1 MKGQVA
7 RGTGNTKQGARIQAA
22 VNMLIQLGP
31 KLGKVEKKKKKQG
44 VKGVPESELLASE
57 LSTLVVNP
65 KHSDVMLKCP
75 GKTFLCHKAILAARS
90 PFFDRIFKE
99 NKNSIKI
106 EKASKLEEVD
116 FTVATM
122 ECVLEF
128 LYSGRVR
135 REVVDAVELVRAGVY
150 FQVGLSD

>member
-1 MKGQVA
+1 MEGELA

-22 VNMLIQLGP
+22 VNMLTQLGP

-99 NKNSIKI
+99 KI
-106 EKASKLEEVD
+106 EKANKLEEVD

>member
-1 MKGQVA
+1 M
-7 RGTGNTKQGARIQAA
+7 
-22 VNMLIQLGP
+22 
-31 KLGKVEKKKKKQG
+31 
-44 VKGVPESELLASE
+44 
-57 LSTLVVNP
+57 VNP

-90 PFFDRIFKE
+90 PLFDRIFK
-99 NKNSIKI
+99 KNNNI
-106 EKASKLEEVD
+106 ERASKLEEVD

-150 FQVGLSD
+150 FQVGLSN

>member
-1 MKGQVA
+1 M
-7 RGTGNTKQGARIQAA
+7 
-22 VNMLIQLGP
+22 
-31 KLGKVEKKKKKQG
+31 
-44 VKGVPESELLASE
+44 
-57 LSTLVVNP
+57 VNP
-65 KHSDVMLKCP
+65 RHSDVMLKCP

-106 EKASKLEEVD
+106 EKGSKLEEVD

-128 LYSGRVR
+128 LYSGSLR
-135 REVVDAVELVRAGVY
+135 REVVDAVELVRAGVD
-150 FQVGLSD
+150 FRVGLSD

>member
-1 MKGQVA
+1 
-7 RGTGNTKQGARIQAA
+7 
-22 VNMLIQLGP
+22 MLIQLGP
-31 KLGKVEKKKKKQG
+31 KLGEVEKKKKKQG

-90 PFFDRIFKE
+90 PFFDTIFKE
-99 NKNSIKI
+99 KI
-106 EKASKLEEVD
+106 QKANKLEEVD